1 MKDLAKIGLPLQIV
15 GFIVAAGALCFAH
28 APHWIFVTAFAV
40 HFAGDALFFFE
51 MKRQGCL

>member
-1 MKDLAKIGLPLQIV
+1 MKDLSTPALPLQIG
-15 GFIVAAGALCFAH
+15 GFIVALVALFIPG
-28 APHWIFVTAFAV
+28 APHWIYVIAFAV